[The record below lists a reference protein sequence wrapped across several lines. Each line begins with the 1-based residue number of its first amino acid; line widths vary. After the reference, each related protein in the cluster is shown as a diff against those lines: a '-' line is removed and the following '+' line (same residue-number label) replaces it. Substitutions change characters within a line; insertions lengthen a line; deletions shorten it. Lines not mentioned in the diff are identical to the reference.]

1 MADMSHPLKDRAVE
15 LRPGDRLYDPQAGR
29 YYLVYGVRVY
39 DDYDNG
45 MLDTYYDLISE
56 DGKRIVLQAMAVSRW
71 ERV

>member
-1 MADMSHPLKDRAVE
+1 MASYLEDEAQNLK
-15 LRPGDRLYDPQAGR
+15 PGDRLRDPQAGR

-45 MLDTYYDLISE
+45 MLDTYYDLIGE
-56 DGKRIVLQAMAVSRW
+56 DGKRIVLQAMAVSHW